1 MTSINRIAAQNVSQA
16 YVQGADGSQ
25 TSAGQTAGK
34 VARQNQQPAPK
45 TDSVTLSDNARS
57 LANAREAVQ
66 QAPAVREEKVAESKQ
81 PQGGIDISMPTTER
95 STRVFTGLPPS
106 VPDGWC
112 RCRPPSVPRGSR

>member
-25 TSAGQTAGK
+25 TSAGQSAGK
-34 VARQNQQPAPK
+34 VARQNQQHAPK

-66 QAPAVREEKVAESKQ
+66 QAPAVREEKVAEIKQ
-81 PQGGIDISMPTTER
+81 
-95 STRVFTGLPPS
+95 RVS
-106 VPDGWC
+106 DGTYTVSSQVLA
-112 RCRPPSVPRGSR
+112 RKMVDAAKNSS